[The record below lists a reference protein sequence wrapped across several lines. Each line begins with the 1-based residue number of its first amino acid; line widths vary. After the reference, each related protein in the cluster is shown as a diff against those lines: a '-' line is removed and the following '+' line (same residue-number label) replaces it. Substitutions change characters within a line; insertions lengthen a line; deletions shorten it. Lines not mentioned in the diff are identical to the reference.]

1 METYISTH
9 YGYCY
14 YDLKNHLIY
23 NLYVYPD
30 YRNKGYAKRLLQ
42 YATNEI
48 RQTGYAG
55 NIYIQADPR
64 GDSIS
69 RNNLISFYERMGL
82 LIIK

>member
-42 YATNEI
+42 YAINEI
-48 RQTGYAG
+48 RQTGYTG
-55 NIYIQADPR
+55 EIYIQAEPR
-64 GDSIS
+64 EDSIS
-69 RNNLISFYERMGL
+69 KADLISFYKYMEL
-82 LIIK
+82 TILN